1 MYRKFLQVSQNWENI
16 EIVKKCN
23 NQIVQE
29 RRELEDIVLT
39 MEETEREELFERTS
53 KMERSRIINLAE
65 KHCAQ
70 MMDLIHRY
78 ENTEN
83 GKQRFIESL
92 FKDVKLS
99 MLTAFEN
106 VYRNMS
112 KHSEIFE
119 NHLQV

>member
-39 MEETEREELFERTS
+39 MEETEREELFELTS

-83 GKQRFIESL
+83 GKKRYL
-92 FKDVKLS
+92 
-99 MLTAFEN
+99 
-106 VYRNMS
+106 
-112 KHSEIFE
+112 
-119 NHLQV
+119 

>member
-1 MYRKFLQVSQNWENI
+1 M
-16 EIVKKCN
+16 
-23 NQIVQE
+23 
-29 RRELEDIVLT
+29 EDIVLT

-92 FKDVKLS
+92 F
-99 MLTAFEN
+99 
-106 VYRNMS
+106 
-112 KHSEIFE
+112 
-119 NHLQV
+119 

>member
-16 EIVKKCN
+16 EIVEKCN

-92 FKDVKLS
+92 F
-99 MLTAFEN
+99 
-106 VYRNMS
+106 
-112 KHSEIFE
+112 
-119 NHLQV
+119 

>member
-16 EIVKKCN
+16 EIVEKCN

-78 ENTEN
+78 ENTEI

-92 FKDVKLS
+92 FKDVKLDWES
-99 MLTAFEN
+99 IRSSPRDGSSTSN
-106 VYRNMS
+106 
-112 KHSEIFE
+112 
-119 NHLQV
+119 

>member
-39 MEETEREELFERTS
+39 MEETEREELFELTS

-92 FKDVKLS
+92 F
-99 MLTAFEN
+99 
-106 VYRNMS
+106 
-112 KHSEIFE
+112 
-119 NHLQV
+119 

>member
-16 EIVKKCN
+16 EIVKKFN

-83 GKQRFIESL
+83 RKQRFIESL
-92 FKDVKLS
+92 F
-99 MLTAFEN
+99 
-106 VYRNMS
+106 
-112 KHSEIFE
+112 
-119 NHLQV
+119 

>member
-83 GKQRFIESL
+83 RKQIFIESL
-92 FKDVKLS
+92 
-99 MLTAFEN
+99 
-106 VYRNMS
+106 Y
-112 KHSEIFE
+112 
-119 NHLQV
+119 

>member
-92 FKDVKLS
+92 F
-99 MLTAFEN
+99 
-106 VYRNMS
+106 
-112 KHSEIFE
+112 
-119 NHLQV
+119 